1 MITDYTG
8 IPKSDEDFPE
18 TLEIYDKVKNAENM
32 LREYDN
38 GNRSTFLKYCADNN
52 APNHEKEQ
60 FYEPVIENE
69 R

>member
-1 MITDYTG
+1 
-8 IPKSDEDFPE
+8 
-18 TLEIYDKVKNAENM
+18 M